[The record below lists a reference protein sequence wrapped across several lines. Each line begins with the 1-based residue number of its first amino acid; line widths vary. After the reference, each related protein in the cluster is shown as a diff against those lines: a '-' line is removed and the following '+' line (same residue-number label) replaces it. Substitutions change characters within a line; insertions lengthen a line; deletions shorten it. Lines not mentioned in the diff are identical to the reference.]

1 MTGRKRRCGWL
12 DLVALRYTSML
23 NGATKLI
30 MMKSDVMDTFEEIK
44 VCVGYEHEGQVST
57 AFPFELSDAY
67 KPVYKTFK
75 GWKTDTSKS
84 TKAEELPEELKQYIA
99 FIEETIG
106 VPVVFVSVGPDR
118 EQTILRSPL

>member
-1 MTGRKRRCGWL
+1 
-12 DLVALRYTSML
+12 ML

-44 VCVGYEHEGQVST
+44 ICVGYEHEGRVST

-67 KPVYKTFK
+67 KPIYKTFK
-75 GWKTDTSKS
+75 GWKTDTSKC
-84 TKAEELPEELKQYIA
+84 TNAEELPEELKQYIA